1 MEENVPKLPKGWI
14 RIEMLES
21 EYYRMRAEL
30 GDRYEFQG
38 QVILTVNAKEDES

>member
-1 MEENVPKLPKGWI
+1 MEKDVPELPKGWI

-21 EYYRMRAEL
+21 EYDRMRAAL

-38 QVILTVNAKEDES
+38 QVILTINAKEDES